1 MQRKALDGRR
11 QGLEA
16 RGGQNWPI
24 YLTLGL
30 KSDFL
35 TLLSVGLQLPVFR
48 RRKPAM
54 LSPMTGYAATALA
67 WLSMQE
73 NGPEQVRD
81 IAQGA
86 GVPEAYLGK
95 IVHQLA
101 RKGLVLT
108 QRGYGGGVIFERDPR
123 ELSLLDIAE
132 ALDDPILTPK
142 CMLGVEDCSD
152 ERACPAHAFWKVH
165 RAREIAYLAET
176 TIDDIRK
183 FEIQQ
188 TTKGTATKAGSKTAK
203 NKSKKR

>member
-1 MQRKALDGRR
+1 
-11 QGLEA
+11 
-16 RGGQNWPI
+16 
-24 YLTLGL
+24 
-30 KSDFL
+30 
-35 TLLSVGLQLPVFR
+35 
-48 RRKPAM
+48 M
-54 LSPMTGYAATALA
+54 LSSMTGYAVTALA

-95 IVHQLA
+95 IIHQLA
-101 RKGLVLT
+101 RKGLVST
-108 QRGYGGGVIFERDPR
+108 QRGYGGGVIFEQNPC
-123 ELSLLDIAE
+123 ELALLDIAE
-132 ALDDPILTPK
+132 ALGDPILIPK

-165 RAREIAYLAET
+165 RAREIDYLAET

-188 TTKGTATKAGSKTAK
+188 SSGGNASKDRAK
-203 NKSKKR
+203 TIKKKSKKR